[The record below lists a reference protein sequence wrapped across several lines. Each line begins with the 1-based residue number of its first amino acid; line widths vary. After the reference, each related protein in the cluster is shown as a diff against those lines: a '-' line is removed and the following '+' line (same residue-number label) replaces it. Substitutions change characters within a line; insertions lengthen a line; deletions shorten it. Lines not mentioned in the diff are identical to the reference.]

1 MVIYRDEEIV
11 ALRVG
16 ETRQVVCRDCST
28 PQQWTD
34 TKEDDII
41 TQESIDKKDLVYFC
55 DTCKKR
61 LKVQATKSSATQPSR
76 LVPSKTRTV

>member
-1 MVIYRDEEIV
+1 MAIYKDEEII

-16 ETRQVVCRDCST
+16 ETRQVLCRDCST
-28 PQQWTD
+28 AQQWSD

-41 TQESIDKKDLVYFC
+41 TQESVDKKDFVYFC

-61 LKVQATKSSATQPSR
+61 LQVGTDKSSLAQPSR
-76 LVPSKTRTV
+76 LVSSKTRQ

>member
-1 MVIYRDEEIV
+1 MGIYRDEEIV

-16 ETRQVVCRDCST
+16 ETRQVICRDCST

-41 TQESIDKKDLVYFC
+41 TQQSVDKKDLVYFC

-61 LKVQATKSSATQPSR
+61 LKVQEGKRTAVQPSR
-76 LVPSKTRTV
+76 LVSSKSSQ

>member
-1 MVIYRDEEIV
+1 MGIYKDEEIV

-16 ETRQVVCRDCST
+16 ETRQVICRDCST

-41 TQESIDKKDLVYFC
+41 TQQSIDKKDFVYFC

-61 LKVQATKSSATQPSR
+61 LQVQEGKSSTAQPSR
-76 LVPSKTRTV
+76 LVSSKTSQ

>member
-1 MVIYRDEEIV
+1 MGIYRDEEIV

-16 ETRQVVCRDCST
+16 ETRQVICRDCST
-28 PQQWTD
+28 AQQWSD

-41 TQESIDKKDLVYFC
+41 TQESIDKKDFVYFC

-61 LKVQATKSSATQPSR
+61 LKVQTGKSSVVQPSR
-76 LVPSKTRTV
+76 LVSSKTSQ

>member
-1 MVIYRDEEIV
+1 MGIYRDEEII

-16 ETRQVVCRDCST
+16 ETRQVICRDCST
-28 PQQWTD
+28 EQQWTD

-41 TQESIDKKDLVYFC
+41 TQESIEKKDFVYFC

-61 LKVQATKSSATQPSR
+61 LKVQANKSSLAQPSR
-76 LVPSKTRTV
+76 LVSSKTRQ

>member
-1 MVIYRDEEIV
+1 MGIYRDEEIV

-16 ETRQVVCRDCST
+16 ETRQVMCRDCST
-28 PQQWTD
+28 AQQWND

-41 TQESIDKKDLVYFC
+41 TQESIDKKDFVYFC

-61 LKVQATKSSATQPSR
+61 LKVRADKSSVAHPSR
-76 LVPSKTRTV
+76 LVSSKTRQ

>member
-1 MVIYRDEEIV
+1 MGIYKDEEIV

-16 ETRQVVCRDCST
+16 ETRQVICRDCST

-41 TQESIDKKDLVYFC
+41 TQESINKKDFVYFC

-61 LKVQATKSSATQPSR
+61 LQVREGKSSAAQPSR
-76 LVPSKTRTV
+76 LVSSKTSQ

>member
-1 MVIYRDEEIV
+1 MGIYRDEEIV

-16 ETRQVVCRDCST
+16 ETRQVICRDCST

-41 TQESIDKKDLVYFC
+41 TQESIDKKDYVYFC

-61 LKVQATKSSATQPSR
+61 LKVRADKSSVVQSSR
-76 LVPSKTRTV
+76 LVSSKTSQ

>member
-1 MVIYRDEEIV
+1 MGIYRDEDIV

-16 ETRQVVCRDCST
+16 ETRQVICRDCST

-41 TQESIDKKDLVYFC
+41 TQDGIDKKDLVYFC

-61 LKVQATKSSATQPSR
+61 LKVRDGKSSAVPPSR
-76 LVPSKTRTV
+76 LISSKTSQ

>member
-1 MVIYRDEEIV
+1 MGIYKDEEIV

-16 ETRQVVCRDCST
+16 ETRQVICRDCST

-41 TQESIDKKDLVYFC
+41 TQQSIDKKDFVYFC

-61 LKVQATKSSATQPSR
+61 LQVREGKSSAVQPSR
-76 LVPSKTRTV
+76 LVSTNTRS

>member
-1 MVIYRDEEIV
+1 MAIYRDEEII

-16 ETRQVVCRDCST
+16 ETRQVLCRDCST
-28 PQQWTD
+28 AQQWND

-41 TQESIDKKDLVYFC
+41 TQESIDKKDFIYFC

-61 LKVQATKSSATQPSR
+61 LQVGADKSSLVQPSR
-76 LVPSKTRTV
+76 LVSSKK

>member
-1 MVIYRDEEIV
+1 MGIYRDEDIV

-16 ETRQVVCRDCST
+16 ETRQVICRDCST

-41 TQESIDKKDLVYFC
+41 TQDGIDKKDLVYFC

-61 LKVQATKSSATQPSR
+61 LKVRDGKSSAVPPSR
-76 LVPSKTRTV
+76 MISSKTSQ

>member
-1 MVIYRDEEIV
+1 MGIYRDEEIV

-16 ETRQVVCRDCST
+16 ETRQVICRECST
-28 PQQWTD
+28 AQQWSD

-61 LKVQATKSSATQPSR
+61 LKVQGDKSTVVQPSR
-76 LVPSKTRTV
+76 LISTKTRQ

>member
-1 MVIYRDEEIV
+1 MGIYKDEEIV

-16 ETRQVVCRDCST
+16 ETRQVICRDCST

-41 TQESIDKKDLVYFC
+41 TQQSIDKKDFVYFC

-61 LKVQATKSSATQPSR
+61 LQIQEGKSSAAQPSR
-76 LVPSKTRTV
+76 LVSSKTSS

>member
-1 MVIYRDEEIV
+1 MGIYKDEEIV

-16 ETRQVVCRDCST
+16 EMRQVMCRDCST
-28 PQQWTD
+28 AQQWND

-41 TQESIDKKDLVYFC
+41 TQESIDKKDFVYFC

-61 LKVQATKSSATQPSR
+61 LKVRADQGSVAQPSR
-76 LVPSKTRTV
+76 LVSSKTRQ

>member
-1 MVIYRDEEIV
+1 MGIYKDEEIV

-16 ETRQVVCRDCST
+16 ETRQVICRECST
-28 PQQWTD
+28 AQQWGD

-55 DTCKKR
+55 DTCKTR
-61 LKVQATKSSATQPSR
+61 LKVRADKSSIAQPSR
-76 LVPSKTRTV
+76 LVSSKTRQ